1 MEMQI
6 IIFSTSFMIMVLYQQ
21 SLDSNV
27 CATFELL
34 YLEASSLEHIVMTHD
49 IHYDKSYCSYL
60 LRAADFYM
68 TTCCMYCLTLGQ
80 TAEASQYSAVFTNQP
95 FYSQRTHRHQTGTAE
110 GIFCIL
116 APELRRKNNRK
127 QKSHR
132 IPMLGMEQYDL
143 DNLRK
148 WTTKRFLNLFSSKC
162 ISISETVSTL
172 SSNGKDSFIQIKLV
186 LFAFYT
192 QE

>member
-27 CATFELL
+27 CTTLELL
-34 YLEASSLEHIVMTHD
+34 YLEASSLEHIVM
-49 IHYDKSYCSYL
+49 ISAEC
-60 LRAADFYM
+60 YM
-68 TTCCMYCLTLGQ
+68 TTCCIVSPWVRLPRPANTLLCLQ
-80 TAEASQYSAVFTNQP
+80 ISHFI
-95 FYSQRTHRHQTGTAE
+95 HREHIDGTPE
-110 GIFCIL
+110 GIFCVL
-116 APELRRKNNRK
+116 DPELRRKNNRK

-132 IPMLGMEQYDL
+132 IQMLGMEQYDL

-162 ISISETVSTL
+162 ISIFKTVSTL